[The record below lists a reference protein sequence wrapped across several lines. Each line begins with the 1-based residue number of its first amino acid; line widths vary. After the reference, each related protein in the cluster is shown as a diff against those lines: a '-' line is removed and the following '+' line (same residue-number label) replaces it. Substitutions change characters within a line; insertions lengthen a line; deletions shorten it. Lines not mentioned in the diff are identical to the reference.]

1 MASAFPRVY
10 NDFKEF
16 ETFELRKLD
25 TLYDSVTE
33 TVDEMLNEEAEE
45 ERTGRRTDGIL
56 FDAID
61 GEL

>member
-10 NDFKEF
+10 SDFKEF

-25 TLYDSVTE
+25 TLYDSVGE
-33 TVDEMLNEEAEE
+33 TVNEMLMEEAEE
-45 ERTGRRTDGIL
+45 EAHEREDGIL